1 MHNRRAAI
9 GAAMTWVVATFI
21 ILFIVILFIY
31 VSNAMAKERDLKSS
45 EISVLESNEV
55 AGMSSEQV
63 LLGILK
69 TQVGDRSIR
78 NYISQGEYAGISS
91 VVDGILSDVGELDGS
106 VVAYVGDKKV
116 ELKGNSLEV
125 TNE

>member
-1 MHNRRAAI
+1 
-9 GAAMTWVVATFI
+9 MTWVVATFI

-69 TQVGDRSIR
+69 TSVGDRSIR

-106 VVAYVGDKKV
+106 VVAYVGNKKV